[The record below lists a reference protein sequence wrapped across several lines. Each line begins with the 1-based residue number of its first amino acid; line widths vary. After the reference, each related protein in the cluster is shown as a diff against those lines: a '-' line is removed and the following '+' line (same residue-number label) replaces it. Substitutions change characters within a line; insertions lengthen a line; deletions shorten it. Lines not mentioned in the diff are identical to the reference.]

1 MVELIIESA
10 VRPAAGITHFGSELR
25 LSRSWKSEI
34 KLGDVHFLWQNIL
47 LVQNLVVI
55 LCKDKEIFW
64 ICRQYIAIKFAKY
77 LGYNSRLMYNGKK
90 IKELLD
96 ERGQNNAALLSAL
109 GLDPKKN
116 SLKTV
121 INGNPT
127 ANRLE
132 QVADFFGVPIDTLFI
147 REGMT
152 DPLPTSIELSS
163 IEALKQEVAKREE
176 FLRLKDEIIREKEE
190 RIKLLEALNSVY
202 IKQLSGN

>member
-1 MVELIIESA
+1 
-10 VRPAAGITHFGSELR
+10 
-25 LSRSWKSEI
+25 
-34 KLGDVHFLWQNIL
+34 
-47 LVQNLVVI
+47 
-55 LCKDKEIFW
+55 
-64 ICRQYIAIKFAKY
+64 
-77 LGYNSRLMYNGKK
+77 MYNGKK

-96 ERGQNNAALLSAL
+96 ERGQNNSALLSAL
-109 GLDPKKN
+109 GLDTKKN

-132 QVADFFGVPIDTLFI
+132 QVADFFGVSIDTLFI

-152 DPLPTSIELSS
+152 DLLPTSTELSS
-163 IEALKQEVAKREE
+163 IQALKHEVAKRDE

>member
-1 MVELIIESA
+1 
-10 VRPAAGITHFGSELR
+10 
-25 LSRSWKSEI
+25 
-34 KLGDVHFLWQNIL
+34 
-47 LVQNLVVI
+47 
-55 LCKDKEIFW
+55 
-64 ICRQYIAIKFAKY
+64 
-77 LGYNSRLMYNGKK
+77 MYNGKK

-96 ERGQNNAALLSAL
+96 ERGQNNSALLSAL

-132 QVADFFGVPIDTLFI
+132 QVADFFGVSIDTLFI
-147 REGMT
+147 RESMT
-152 DPLPTSIELSS
+152 DLLPTSTELSS
-163 IEALKQEVAKREE
+163 IQALKHEVAKRDE